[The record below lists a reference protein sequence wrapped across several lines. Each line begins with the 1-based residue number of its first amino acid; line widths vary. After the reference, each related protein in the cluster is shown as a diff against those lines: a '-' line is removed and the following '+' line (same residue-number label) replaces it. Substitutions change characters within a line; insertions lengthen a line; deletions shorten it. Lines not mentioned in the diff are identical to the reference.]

1 MDSIDIV
8 HVADKKLISSKEIAR
23 LYKIKHA
30 ELFEFIEAL
39 CKFDPYERALFQKA
53 EGHYLMEEKGFLAI
67 LTYASLDK
75 ERDNIKTEVC
85 KMLSKNSKGKSKD
98 KIPAQNL
105 PAAEPEQIFTA
116 HGERVKFLTD
126 FQIGGQNY
134 HLYDAGMQNLL
145 VKATDLCAWLNFVK
159 RSWGGYDGSRLAK
172 NLGADE
178 KIKVNIIEVLGNKSR
193 IRKQWL
199 VTLDAVQK
207 IINSDTYR
215 ERMDKDI
222 RESLNKMID
231 DMNSSTVGESPK
243 PIVIPDTKV
252 QVQEKL
258 PDWFACAVVGNND
271 DMEWLDELPPEK
283 NITPQEKTEGEIE
296 GEADG
301 ESAKPMSAELQIVTE
316 QEVLGRNFTVYGTA
330 EEPLFLAKDVAEM
343 IEYDRSSVH
352 KMLNTVEEE
361 EKVRKIVPTPGGVQE
376 SWFLTEDGLYEV
388 LMQSRKPIAKQFK
401 KQVKAI
407 LKQIRKTGAY
417 MSPQVAADIQQVIV
431 QNSEAMKQFGHLV
444 IQNSQIAAQNTQLM
458 AQLVQM
464 MTERID
470 KNGELVSRIS
480 AAAEQSAQN
489 TNLISKMVNQLGRNI
504 TTAIKDANTTPA
516 LTVTDNN
523 LPANNS
529 EPDITGCITL
539 KAAAEKHGFYTI
551 KTGKPN
557 YSLVADILK
566 YGCGIMLTVI
576 PGYKD
581 EYIIVKPTVSVRGD
595 IRPCIF
601 LTVKAQIKLNN
612 YIVCHIHKILKVET
626 YKRAYNHK
634 AKGDWRFD
642 YIQFPG
648 RRRHIIANKN
658 GMVKKFAA

>member
-1 MDSIDIV
+1 MDSIDII

-258 PDWFACAVVGNND
+258 PDWFACEVVGSND
-271 DMEWLDELPPEK
+271 DMEWLNELPPEK
-283 NITPQEKTEGEIE
+283 NITPQEKTE

-444 IQNSQIAAQNTQLM
+444 MQNSQIAAQNTQLM

-480 AAAEQSAQN
+480 TAVEQSAQN

-516 LTVTDNN
+516 LTATDNN
-523 LPANNS
+523 LPAGNS

-581 EYIIVKPTVSVRGD
+581 DYIIVKPTVSVRGD

-634 AKGDWRFD
+634 LKGDWRFD

>member
-23 LYKIKHA
+23 LYKIKHT

-178 KIKVNIIEVLGNKSR
+178 KIKVNIIEALGNKSK

-231 DMNSSTVGESPK
+231 DMNSTAVGESPK

-258 PDWFACAVVGNND
+258 PDWFGCAAVGNND

-283 NITPQEKTEGEIE
+283 NITPQGKTG

-480 AAAEQSAQN
+480 TAVEQSAQN
-489 TNLISKMVNQLGRNI
+489 TNLISKMINQLGRNI
-504 TTAIKDANTTPA
+504 TTAIKGTNVTPA
-516 LTVTDNN
+516 LTATDNN
-523 LPANNS
+523 LPASNS
-529 EPDITGCITL
+529 ELDIAGCITL

-581 EYIIVKPTVSVRGD
+581 DYIIVKPTVSVRGD

-634 AKGDWRFD
+634 SKGDWRFE

-648 RRRHIIANKN
+648 RRKHIIANKN
-658 GMVKKFAA
+658 GMAKKFAA

>member
-1 MDSIDIV
+1 MDSIDII

-116 HGERVKFLTD
+116 HGEKVKLLTD

-172 NLGADE
+172 TLGADE

-193 IRKQWL
+193 IRKQWF

-258 PDWFACAVVGNND
+258 PDWFACEVVGSND
-271 DMEWLDELPPEK
+271 DMEWLNELPPEK

-296 GEADG
+296 GA
-301 ESAKPMSAELQIVTE
+301 SAKPMSAELQIVTE

-444 IQNSQIAAQNTQLM
+444 MQNSQIAAQNTQLM

-480 AAAEQSAQN
+480 TAVEQSAQN

-516 LTVTDNN
+516 LTATDNN

-581 EYIIVKPTVSVRGD
+581 DYIIVKPTVSVRGD

-634 AKGDWRFD
+634 LKGDWRFE

>member
-258 PDWFACAVVGNND
+258 PDWFACEVVGSND

-283 NITPQEKTEGEIE
+283 NITPQEKTEGEA
-296 GEADG
+296 EAEG

-444 IQNSQIAAQNTQLM
+444 MQNSQIAAQNTQLM

-489 TNLISKMVNQLGRNI
+489 TNLISKMINQLGRNI

-516 LTVTDNN
+516 LTATDNN

-581 EYIIVKPTVSVRGD
+581 DYIIVKPTVSVRGD

-634 AKGDWRFD
+634 SKGDWRFD

>member
-116 HGERVKFLTD
+116 HGERVKILTD

-178 KIKVNIIEVLGNKSR
+178 KIKVNIIETFGNKSK

-231 DMNSSTVGESPK
+231 DMNSTAVGESPK

-258 PDWFACAVVGNND
+258 PDWFGCAVVGSND

-283 NITPQEKTEGEIE
+283 NITPQEKTEGEAE
-296 GEADG
+296 G

-343 IEYDRSSVH
+343 IKYDRSSVH

-444 IQNSQIAAQNTQLM
+444 MQNSQIAAQNTQLM

-480 AAAEQSAQN
+480 TAVEQSAQN
-489 TNLISKMVNQLGRNI
+489 TNLISKMINQLGRNI

-516 LTVTDNN
+516 LTATDNN

-581 EYIIVKPTVSVRGD
+581 DYIIVKPTVSVRGD

-634 AKGDWRFD
+634 AKGDWRFE